1 MQGVVYNL
9 NTMHSRAGSQVPFS
23 SVNLGIPNSNDAAL
37 ICEIF
42 LREYEKGL
50 GKGEQ
55 PIFPNIFLELKKEL
69 IGSKMILITIYL
81 KLHVKLH
88 QRE

>member
-1 MQGVVYNL
+1 M
-9 NTMHSRAGSQVPFS
+9 PFS

-55 PIFPNIFLELKKEL
+55 PIFPNIIFRVKKEL